1 MSTLNITPAFDTEL
15 DAAFDRVVVT
25 AFRARSAGEGDPVG
39 PAFEAA
45 FDLDYNAVPA
55 GSCDDLDDTPRLV
68 PQPVTVAGPARPALR
83 LTRRGR
89 LLVSLAFLGASL
101 ALMTAMGGWAV
112 ASLGGGEPA
121 PVRVVEVQPGQTLYD
136 IAGETAEP
144 GHVRE
149 MVYRIQ
155 ELNSLP
161 SGRIAEGQKLAI
173 PQG

>member
-1 MSTLNITPAFDTEL
+1 MSTLSIPPAFDTDI

-25 AFRARSAGEGDPVG
+25 AFRARCADEADAAP
-39 PAFEAA
+39 FENA
-45 FDLDYNAVPA
+45 FDLDYRAVPA
-55 GSCDDLDDTPRLV
+55 GTFGELEDTVVATEPERV
-68 PQPVTVAGPARPALR
+68 AAPSPQRALR

-101 ALMTAMGGWAV
+101 VLMTAMGGWAV
-112 ASLGGGEPA
+112 ASLGGGTPA

-136 IAGETAEP
+136 IAGESAKP

-161 SGRIAEGQKLAI
+161 TGQIVEGQKLSI